1 MVKRVGQGKAVVIQ
15 SKPRAVGRSTYIK
28 RRSGR
33 VSTKGLSAAHR
44 LSPIRAAAEHSGLV
58 PASAPPSLKNLR
70 ATRTAHLESGNSS
83 PQHSRV
89 SVPCAPKIPGRL
101 SAPVA
106 RARRAGSKL
115 HVRAKAMF
123 CLDCSSDKV
132 MLAQNIDTPLPI
144 ASITKLLTALVVI
157 EQMDLDRVLEVP
169 ADITQVERCRVG
181 LRPGDLLTVRDILHG
196 MLIESGND
204 CAEVLARA
212 YQKGGRDGFMV
223 AMNRR
228 AAQIGAT
235 HTNLY
240 TPSGLDMRITLGRK
254 GGRCLEARR
263 SNTASAEDVALIARE
278 AFRHPIIR
286 KIAAMRT
293 FTMRTRNAIPH
304 DFVLRS
310 NDRLLA
316 RNLPVAGAKTGYTNA
331 AGRCIV
337 ALFKDQ
343 NKERVIVVLNTPH
356 HFQAAEKIYRWASA
370 RKL

>member
-1 MVKRVGQGKAVVIQ
+1 M
-15 SKPRAVGRSTYIK
+15 
-28 RRSGR
+28 
-33 VSTKGLSAAHR
+33 
-44 LSPIRAAAEHSGLV
+44 
-58 PASAPPSLKNLR
+58 
-70 ATRTAHLESGNSS
+70 
-83 PQHSRV
+83 
-89 SVPCAPKIPGRL
+89 
-101 SAPVA
+101 
-106 RARRAGSKL
+106 AGSKP

-123 CLDCSSDKV
+123 CLDCSSDKI

-169 ADITQVERCRVG
+169 ADITQVERHRVG

-212 YQKGGRDGFMV
+212 YPKGGRDGFMV

-240 TPSGLDMRITLGRK
+240 TPSGLDMKIALGRK

-286 KIAAMRT
+286 KIAAMRN
-293 FTMRTRNAIPH
+293 FTMRTHNAIPH
-304 DFVLRS
+304 DYVLRS
-310 NDRLLA
+310 NDKLLA
-316 RNLPVAGAKTGYTNA
+316 KNLPVAGAKTGYTNA

-337 ALFKDQ
+337 ALFKDK
-343 NKERVIVVLNTPH
+343 NKERVVVVLNTPH
-356 HFQAAEKIYRWASA
+356 HFKAAERIYRWASA
-370 RKL
+370 RTL